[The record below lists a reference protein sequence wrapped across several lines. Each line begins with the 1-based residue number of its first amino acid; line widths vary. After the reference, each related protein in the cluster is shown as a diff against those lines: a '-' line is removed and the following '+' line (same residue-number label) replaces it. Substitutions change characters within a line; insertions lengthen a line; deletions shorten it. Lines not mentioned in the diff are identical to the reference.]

1 MKVLGARLCFKI
13 FLGALLDF
21 SDEESQTLMGAKGT
35 EAEEEE
41 EEEEGDG
48 KLPKREEKAR

>member
-35 EAEEEE
+35 EE

>member
-1 MKVLGARLCFKI
+1 MKVLGARLCFEI

-35 EAEEEE
+35 EEE

>member
-1 MKVLGARLCFKI
+1 MKVLGARLCFEI
-13 FLGALLDF
+13 FLGSLLDF

-35 EAEEEE
+35 E
-41 EEEEGDG
+41 EEGDG

>member
-1 MKVLGARLCFKI
+1 MEVLGARLCFKI
-13 FLGALLDF
+13 FLGALLDC

-35 EAEEEE
+35 

>member
-1 MKVLGARLCFKI
+1 
-13 FLGALLDF
+13 
-21 SDEESQTLMGAKGT
+21 MGAKGT
-35 EAEEEE
+35 EE

>member
-1 MKVLGARLCFKI
+1 
-13 FLGALLDF
+13 
-21 SDEESQTLMGAKGT
+21 MGAKGT
-35 EAEEEE
+35 EEE